1 MDSDAGVTVVALLEA
16 IDTASIAD
24 LLDCVDAASDVAWLG
39 SNEGAASVVCDLE
52 DTSSVLDRFATE
64 LGVSESVEA
73 VVKLFRSVDFEINKD
88 VDSVELIDSV
98 VVGVDSIELLDL
110 RGSVVEGAE
119 TTEVVKG
126 VGGVGS
132 VSVSID
138 ELTSV
143 DDKSDEI
150 DGVAS
155 SDSDEVGAIDADKS
169 FEVAFEVALTRSAC
183 MALDKNA

>member
-16 IDTASIAD
+16 IGTASIAD
-24 LLDCVDAASDVAWLG
+24 LLDCVDAASDVAWLS

-52 DTSSVLDRFATE
+52 DTSVLDRFATE

-110 RGSVVEGAE
+110 LGSVAEGAE

-155 SDSDEVGAIDADKS
+155 SDSDEMGAIDAGKS

>member
-1 MDSDAGVTVVALLEA
+1 MDSDTGVTVVALLEA

-24 LLDCVDAASDVAWLG
+24 LLDSVDAASDVAWLG
-39 SNEGAASVVCDLE
+39 SNEGAASVVCDME
-52 DTSSVLDRFATE
+52 DTSSVLGRFAIE
-64 LGVSESVEA
+64 LGVSDSAVA
-73 VVKLFRSVDFEINKD
+73 VVKLFRSVDFEINRD
-88 VDSVELIDSV
+88 VGSVEPIGSV
-98 VVGVDSIELLDL
+98 EVGVDSIELLEL

-119 TTEVVKG
+119 TTEDIKG
-126 VGGVGS
+126 VGGVVG

-155 SDSDEVGAIDADKS
+155 SDSEEVGAIDAGKS
-169 FEVAFEVALTRSAC
+169 FEVAFDVALTRSARRE
-183 MALDKNA
+183 LDKNA

>member
-1 MDSDAGVTVVALLEA
+1 M
-16 IDTASIAD
+16 
-24 LLDCVDAASDVAWLG
+24 
-39 SNEGAASVVCDLE
+39 
-52 DTSSVLDRFATE
+52 DRFATE

-110 RGSVVEGAE
+110 LGSVVEGAE
-119 TTEVVKG
+119 TTEDVKG
-126 VGGVGS
+126 VGGVVG

-155 SDSDEVGAIDADKS
+155 SDSKEVGAIDAGKS
-169 FEVAFEVALTRSAC
+169 FEVAFDVALTRSARRE
-183 MALDKNA
+183 LDKNA